1 MLDLDARDPG
11 VGAQARGQCVQ
22 AGAGTRAEGDQA
34 DLRDAEARRARARP
48 RGDGR
53 GGHPRVGRRPRGQC
67 HQQAPGLGRLSMSR
81 RRQDEPQREQAQ

>member
-34 DLRDAEARRARARP
+34 DLRDAEARRVRARP

-53 GGHPRVGRRPRGQC
+53 GGPRRVGRRPRGQC
-67 HQQAPGLGRLSMSR
+67 TSR
-81 RRQDEPQREQAQ
+81 RPVWGA